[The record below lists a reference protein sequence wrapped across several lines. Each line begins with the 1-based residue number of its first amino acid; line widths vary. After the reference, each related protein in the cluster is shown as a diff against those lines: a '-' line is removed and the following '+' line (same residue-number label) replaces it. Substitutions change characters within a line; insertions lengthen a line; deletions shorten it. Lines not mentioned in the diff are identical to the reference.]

1 MMRSMKFVVAA
12 LAVVVSLPA
21 QDPKPAA
28 APQMP
33 ARSLQDVRTI
43 MVAPMGS
50 AFDQYLANQLAA
62 KGVAQ
67 VVTDPN
73 KADAYLVDRIS
84 PFLKERAEEM
94 GRKAAETAEK
104 KDEEAWTKPNLA
116 GFTRSRGNFFLVDAQ
131 TYDVIWSIYAP
142 PKSTTPADLNRTAGL
157 IADKLKDSRKV
168 K

>member
-1 MMRSMKFVVAA
+1 MKFAVAA
-12 LAVVVSLPA
+12 MAFAVLLPA
-21 QDPKPAA
+21 QDPKPAP
-28 APQMP
+28 APRMP
-33 ARSLQDVRTI
+33 TRMLQEVRTVL
-43 MVAPMGS
+43 VAPMGS

-62 KGVAQ
+62 KGVVQ

-73 KADAYLVDRIS
+73 KADAYLIDRIS

-94 GRKAAETAEK
+94 GRRAPDTDKK

-131 TYDVIWSIYAP
+131 TYDVIWSIFAP
-142 PKSTTPADLNRTAGL
+142 PKSAMPGDLIRTAGQ
-157 IADKLKDSRKV
+157 IADKLKEARKV